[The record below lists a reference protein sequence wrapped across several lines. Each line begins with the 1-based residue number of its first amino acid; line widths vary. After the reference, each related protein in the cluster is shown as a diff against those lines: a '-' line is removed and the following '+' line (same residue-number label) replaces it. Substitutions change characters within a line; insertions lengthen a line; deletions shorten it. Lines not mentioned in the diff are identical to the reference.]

1 MIRFRLYSRPGCHLC
16 EVMLQELASIADKN
30 RIRVEV
36 LNIDDDP
43 ELYRKYALRIP
54 VLTLTESD
62 TVLCEQSLN
71 RETIE
76 QLLQQLENNC
86 KDK

>member
-16 EVMLQELASIADKN
+16 EVMLKELASIADN
-30 RIRVEV
+30 NSIGIEV

-43 ELYRKYALRIP
+43 GLYRKYALRIP

-62 TVLCEQSLN
+62 TVLCEQNLD
-71 RETIE
+71 RKKIE
-76 QLLQQLENNC
+76 QLLQRQENNG